1 MGNNSAGMASGVS
14 TENRTQSQI
23 DTSLNQTTTGIATA
37 PVWVPLGGAAAISS
51 PLGFGLGA
59 GGDAA
64 GQAYQSYSTT
74 GEVTIRPAQSVFS
87 GVTGAIALPLA
98 AMLPA
103 VGVSASGL
111 GGLAGNAA
119 AGGVTGATN
128 TFFNNGYYDEATR
141 LEDAAGLGALFGAGG
156 SILGSVTSKYLS
168 KALPNTPSIPIQGAT
183 APIAA
188 QGSLN
193 PLPAKAAN
201 TISNAIGAFPA
212 FIPLDNG
219 KGAPVVN
226 DQRSQSEVLDE
237 GSVGWVEGG
246 DGHEVFLWKG
256 VR

>member
-37 PVWVPLGGAAAISS
+37 PVWVPLVGAAAISS
-51 PLGFGLGA
+51 PRGFGVGA

-103 VGVSASGL
+103 VSMSASGAA
-111 GGLAGNAA
+111 GLVGNAA
-119 AGGVTGATN
+119 VGGATGATN

-141 LEDAAGLGALFGAGG
+141 LDAAFGFGAIFGGLGSAVG
-156 SILGSVTSKYLS
+156 SFVGKATSNFLS
-168 KALPNTPSIPIQGAT
+168 SSARIPSSGPVPPIPARGT
-183 APIAA
+183 
-188 QGSLN
+188 LN
-193 PLPAKAAN
+193 PLPQQIGDTLSN
-201 TISNAIGAFPA
+201 TIGAIPA

-219 KGAPVVN
+219 KGMTVN
-226 DQRSQSEVLDE
+226 SQP
-237 GSVGWVEGG
+237 GSA
-246 DGHEVFLWKG
+246 K
-256 VR
+256 